1 MRNLYCDSQKILASN
16 MLYSL
21 DREHPRTTYAHLQGV
36 SKRRSAVSGREEG
49 RALELRMCKSTNDQ
63 LNLVKLISYLFLFF
77 FFKSFNCKISTCQR
91 FPIYLLLVIY
101 KKSFVQ
107 AFRKPLYILKAA
119 GLFKYI
125 CYHPA

>member
-63 LNLVKLISYLFLFF
+63 LNLVKLISYLFFF
-77 FFKSFNCKISTCQR
+77 FFSNHLTVKFQ
-91 FPIYLLLVIY
+91 LVSDFQY
-101 KKSFVQ
+101 TF
-107 AFRKPLYILKAA
+107 Y
-119 GLFKYI
+119 
-125 CYHPA
+125 